1 MTRDTKLRV
10 VIGTVDS
17 GFRGEVGVLNS
28 FGSRG
33 GK

>member
-1 MTRDTKLRV
+1 MTRDTNLRV

-17 GFRGEVGVLNS
+17 GFRGVVGVLNS

-33 GK
+33 IK

>member
-1 MTRDTKLRV
+1 V

-17 GFRGEVGVLNS
+17 GFRGVVGVLNS

-33 GK
+33 IK

>member
-1 MTRDTKLRV
+1 MTRNKKLSV
-10 VIGTVDS
+10 VIGPVDS

-33 GK
+33 IK